1 MDNLRR
7 ELGHLP
13 ADMPERAVAHDWP
26 PFLRPVAASP
36 PALRALFSLIEAMDE
51 WFAGTGQISLIEPP
65 PPVSAAFDV
74 FARSRVSHPYDP
86 LFSGLDWLKAGNGEP
101 PTKGDFR
108 HAFLLLLNVSNPGA

>member
-7 ELGHLP
+7 ELGRLP
-13 ADMPERAVAHDWP
+13 ADVPERAIAYDWP

-36 PALRALFSLIEAMDE
+36 SALRALFGLIEAMDE
-51 WFAGTGQISLIEPP
+51 WFAGTGQISLAEPP
-65 PPVSAAFDV
+65 PPVLTAFYV

-86 LFSGLDWLKAGNGEP
+86 LFSGLDWLEAGDGEAL
-101 PTKGDFR
+101 TKGDFR